1 MKRHPKIL
9 RYREDRWPL
18 AYTLMVLAVQLLLFF
33 AVRNLWITALCVV
46 LFQPVQAVAIACNHY
61 QHHINVFTVRWLNR
75 AYEVI
80 LFLQTGTPPYLI
92 TLHHNLG
99 HHPHY
104 LEPELDTL
112 RWQNPGGSPRS
123 LLECLVKNF
132 AGHLTWTVAIG
143 RRYPKVYRRFK
154 IMTAVSFAVLF
165 ILIYLD
171 PVKAMIVFAGPML
184 LAIFNVA
191 RLGYDQHAGLDLDG
205 DLGHLGASR
214 NIESRLYNL
223 VTFNSGYHTA
233 HHVRPGLHWS
243 RLPEFHRRLRDR
255 IPAHLRSAGHGPQ
268 RSEPQIAAKARST

>member
-1 MKRHPKIL
+1 MKKIL
-9 RYREDRWPL
+9 RYPEDRWPL
-18 AYTLMVLAVQLLLFF
+18 AYTLMVLAVQLGLFF
-33 AVRNLWITALCVV
+33 AVESLWVTAVCVV

-61 QHHINVFTVRWLNR
+61 QHHINVFRVRWLNR
-75 AYEVI
+75 LYELI

-112 RWQNPGGSPRS
+112 RWQRPGGSRRT

-132 AGHLTWTVAIG
+132 AGHFTLTMAIG

-154 IMTAVSFAVLF
+154 VMTAVSLTVVSL
-165 ILIYLD
+165 LLYLD
-171 PVKAMIVFAGPML
+171 PAKAMIVFIGPMA

-191 RLGYDQHAGLDLDG
+191 RLGYDQHAGLDMND
-205 DLGHLGASR
+205 HLSASR
-214 NIESRLYNL
+214 NIESRFYNL

-233 HHVRPGLHWS
+233 HHVKPGLHWS
-243 RLPEFHRRLRDR
+243 KLPEFHRQLRDC
-255 IPAHLRSAGHGPQ
+255 IPAELR
-268 RSEPQIAAKARST
+268 